1 MRSISIDASCL
12 PQSNHL
18 WGGVRSGKLKGYKE
32 VQMRPLARVVF
43 DEAHRQAWSTR
54 SEVAQ
59 RINEVNPADAGY
71 VVAAEYLRDSGF
83 EVSVLESGQ
92 VSQTNLASAD
102 VFVLL
107 HASEDAWEGTTGN
120 GSPKYAPEEIDAL
133 VDYVQAGGGLVLFG
147 ETEQLKY
154 GNSAADIA
162 ARFGIEIQNTTV
174 QDPKNSFKDVATWVV
189 ADLVATPE
197 LDLTSGAS
205 QACFYRTGTLAIR
218 PEAQT
223 RTHVIARTSASANP
237 ANSPVLVATTYG
249 AGRVVV
255 VADSDLFGDDS
266 IADFSHSSLWRNL
279 VTWAASSGASG
290 SNRTE
295 SWTKSNEHWLSL
307 VEAVEGIRA
316 LQQKDGSI
324 REDASDADRARL
336 TELSN
341 QMIAGIRGLIPR
353 FEHQRDH
360 LEVTIT
366 DIEKWIDSGFAVPD
380 FLDSLLL
387 FRPDQHRE
395 HKLENLVVFPMYTQ
409 NGNLDRHF
417 EAVIT
422 RTFWPDWI
430 AELERNKYDNPAFVP
445 IEFVDFTA
453 GYDTNSAVLFPE
465 TVATRELAKFYWGG
479 IFCDREAA
487 RFRRITS
494 SASELLKLSVPADLE
509 LMLADQELTKETFVL
524 WDLVHDRAHSHGDLP
539 FDPFMIKQR
548 MPYWMYA
555 LEELRCDLTAYRET
569 ITLEANGVFLARFVR
584 LAVLFDRLYRF
595 PITGD
600 RVRNYDGL
608 AGQIIFAWLHQQGV
622 LRWTDNKLSLDWT
635 SVDDAIVALCEQ
647 VEELYRT
654 GIDKSRLA
662 HWMSAYDFVR
672 SLVAAHP
679 ASNWAKGGDALPL
692 GGELKDLVNLILP
705 DEFPLNVFYEA
716 LRKKLAPEV
725 AATAGIVG

>member
-1 MRSISIDASCL
+1 
-12 PQSNHL
+12 
-18 WGGVRSGKLKGYKE
+18 
-32 VQMRPLARVVF
+32 MRPLAHVVF

-54 SEVAQ
+54 PEVAQ

-71 VVAAEYLRDSGF
+71 VIAAQELRESGF
-83 EVSVLESGQ
+83 EVSVHEAGSVTQ
-92 VSQTNLASAD
+92 ASLAHTD
-102 VFVLL
+102 VFVLM
-107 HASEDAWEGTTGN
+107 HASEDAWEGTTGSGN
-120 GSPKYAPEEIDAL
+120 PKYSDAEIDAL
-133 VDYVQAGGGLVLFG
+133 VEFVQTGGGLILFG

-154 GNSAADIA
+154 GNSAAEIA
-162 ARFGIEIQNTTV
+162 SRFGIELQNSTV
-174 QDPKNSFKDVATWVV
+174 QDPKSNHKDVATWVI
-189 ADLVATPE
+189 ADLLSE
-197 LDLTSGAS
+197 SEIDLTSGAQ
-205 QACFYRTGTLAIR
+205 QACFYRSGAISIR
-218 PEAQT
+218 PEVA
-223 RTHVIARTSASANP
+223 ARTKVLAKTSPTASP
-237 ANSPVLVATTYG
+237 ANAPVLVAQTYG
-249 AGRVVV
+249 SGRVVV
-255 VADSDLFGDDS
+255 IADSDLFGDDS
-266 IADFSHSSLWRNL
+266 IADFSHRQLWRNV
-279 VTWAASSGASG
+279 VTWAAASAESGISKAAA
-290 SNRTE
+290 
-295 SWTKSNEHWLSL
+295 WTKSDDNWLKL
-307 VEAVEGIRA
+307 VATVEGIRG
-316 LQQKDGSI
+316 LQQKDGSLI
-324 REDASDADRARL
+324 DEATEEQRAL
-336 TELSN
+336 ATNLA
-341 QMIAGIRGLIPR
+341 QDMIASIRALIPR
-353 FEHQRDH
+353 FEHQRAH
-360 LEVTIT
+360 LDATVT
-366 DIEKWIDSGFAVPD
+366 DIDKWIASGFGVPD

-387 FRPDQHRE
+387 FRPDQNRVHE
-395 HKLENLVVFPMYTQ
+395 LENLVVFPMYTQ
-409 NGNLDRHF
+409 NGNLDRNF

-430 AELERNKYDNPAFVP
+430 AELESTKYDNPAFVP

-465 TVATRELAKFYWGG
+465 TVATRELAKFHWGG

-494 SASELLKLSVPADLE
+494 SASELLKLSIPADLE
-509 LMLADQELTKETFVL
+509 LMLSDQQLTKETFVL

-569 ITLEANGVFLARFVR
+569 MQLEHNGVFLARFVR
-584 LAVLFDRLYRF
+584 LAILFDRLYRF

-608 AGQIIFAWLHQQGV
+608 AGQIVFAWLHQQQV
-622 LRWTDNKLSLDWT
+622 LRWTDNKLSFDWT
-635 SVDDAIVALCEQ
+635 KVDDAMVVLCEQ

-662 HWMSAYDFVR
+662 HWMSSYDFVR

-679 ASNWAKGGDALPL
+679 ASNWAKGADILPL
-692 GGELKDLVNLILP
+692 SGELKELVNLILP